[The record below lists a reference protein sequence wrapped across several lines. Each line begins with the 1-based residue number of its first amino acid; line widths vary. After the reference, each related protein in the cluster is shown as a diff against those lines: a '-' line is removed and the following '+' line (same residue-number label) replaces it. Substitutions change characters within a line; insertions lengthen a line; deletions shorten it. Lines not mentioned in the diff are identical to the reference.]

1 MSISINSY
9 DLEKMTDDEL
19 EQEINRLDLLQHAYK
34 ILLNSLYGAFGS
46 TFFKF
51 NDVEIAECITLTGQ
65 MLTAQTFKVLDREMN
80 KFNESLPE
88 VVTLDHIVFSDT
100 DSAGVSL
107 ENYVNATGKSL
118 DTYQGYQNIL
128 NYVDGVLNNILKQEF
143 VKVAENTN
151 AYKQMI
157 DFKREKIGKIIP
169 VAKKNYICLLSN
181 DEEIDLYDDKQ
192 LTITGL
198 DGAKSTISKFFK
210 VALIDCYGLLLREDI
225 DGLYARING
234 IEQEFKSLFSDKS
247 LIDKEFFNDIAK
259 RSSVNNIEKYSQGDH
274 KTIPYNVKAS
284 IFHNDILKG
293 DNNYLPIKSGDKI
306 LLLPLKKGNKYN
318 QNYIAFFDDEFPVE
332 HFDISTINTDEI
344 IDTQFREPVKRL
356 LDVMNREYNLKDDM
370 MKTAELF

>member
-1 MSISINSY
+1 MSISNY
-9 DLEKMTDDEL
+9 NLEQMTDEEL

-65 MLTAQTFKVLDREMN
+65 MLTAQTFKVLNREMN
-80 KFNESLPE
+80 RFNEQMSE
-88 VVTLDHIVFSDT
+88 VVTEDHIVFSDT

-107 ENYVNATGKSL
+107 ENYVTVTGNSL
-118 DTYQGYQNIL
+118 ETYQGYQNIL
-128 NYVDGVLNNILKQEF
+128 NYVDGNLNDILSDEF
-143 VKVAENTN
+143 VKVADKTN
-151 AYKQMI
+151 AFKQMI

-181 DEEIDLYDDKQ
+181 DEKLDLYDDKQ

-198 DGAKSTISKFFK
+198 DAVKSTISSFFK
-210 VALIDCYGLLLREDI
+210 TALIDCYKLLLLEDT
-225 DGLYARING
+225 DGLYSRING
-234 IEQEFKSLFSDKS
+234 VESEFKSLFKDKS
-247 LIDKEFFNDIAK
+247 LINKEFFNDIAK
-259 RSSVNNIEKYSQGDH
+259 RSSVNNIENYQQGEH

-284 IFHNDILKG
+284 IFHNEKVKN

-306 LLLPLKKGNKYN
+306 LLLPLKRGNIYN
-318 QNYIAFFDDEFPVE
+318 QNYIAFFDDALPIE

-344 IDTQFREPVKRL
+344 INTQFREPIKRL
-356 LDVMNREYNLKDDM
+356 LDVMNREYNIKEDL

>member
-1 MSISINSY
+1 MSYN
-9 DLEKMTDDEL
+9 LETMTDEEL

-65 MLTAQTFKVLDREMN
+65 MLTAQTFKVLNREMN
-80 KFNESLPE
+80 GFNEQLKE
-88 VVTLDHIVFSDT
+88 IQGEIKTLDHIVFSDT

-107 ENYVNATGKSL
+107 ENYVTVTGNSL

-128 NYVDGVLNNILKQEF
+128 NYVDGTLNDILTSEF
-143 VKVAENTN
+143 IKVADKTN

-181 DEEIDLYDDKQ
+181 DEKLDLYDDKQ

-198 DGAKSTISKFFK
+198 DAVKSTISQFFK
-210 VALIDCYGLLLREDI
+210 VALIDCYKLLLVEDI
-225 DGLYARING
+225 DGLYQRINDV
-234 IEQEFKSLFSDKS
+234 ETEFKDLFKDKS
-247 LIDKEFFNDIAK
+247 LINKEFFNDIAK
-259 RSSVNNIEKYSQGDH
+259 RSSVNNIEKYEYGEH

-284 IFHNDILKG
+284 IFHNEMVKN

-306 LLLPLKKGNKYN
+306 LLLPLKKGNIYN
-318 QNYIAFFDDEFPVE
+318 QNYIAFFDDELPIE

-344 IDTQFREPVKRL
+344 IDTQFITPIKRL
-356 LDVMNREYNLKDDM
+356 LDVMNREYNRKDDIIRA
-370 MKTAELF
+370 AELF

>member
-1 MSISINSY
+1 MSISNY
-9 DLEKMTDDEL
+9 NLENMTDDEL

-65 MLTAQTFKVLDREMN
+65 MLTAQTFKVLNREMN
-80 KFNESLPE
+80 RFNEQMSE
-88 VVTLDHIVFSDT
+88 VVTEDHIVFSDT

-107 ENYVNATGKSL
+107 ENYVTVTGNSL
-118 DTYQGYQNIL
+118 ETYQGYQNIL
-128 NYVDGVLNNILKQEF
+128 NYVDGNLNDILSDEF
-143 VKVAENTN
+143 VKVADKTN
-151 AYKQMI
+151 AFKQMI

-181 DEEIDLYDDKQ
+181 DEKLDLFDDKQ

-198 DGAKSTISKFFK
+198 DAVKSTISSFFK
-210 VALIDCYGLLLREDI
+210 TALIDCYKLLLLEDI
-225 DGLYARING
+225 DGLYSRING
-234 IEQEFKSLFSDKS
+234 VESEFKSLFKDKS
-247 LIDKEFFNDIAK
+247 LINKEFFNDIAK
-259 RSSVNNIEKYSQGDH
+259 RSSVNNIEKYQQGEH

-284 IFHNDILKG
+284 IFHNEMIKN

-306 LLLPLKKGNKYN
+306 LLLPLKKGNIYN
-318 QNYIAFFDDEFPVE
+318 QNYIAFFDDELPIE

-344 IDTQFREPVKRL
+344 IDTQFKEPIKRL
-356 LDVMNREYNLKDDM
+356 LDVMNRGYNIKDDL

>member
-1 MSISINSY
+1 MSYN
-9 DLEKMTDDEL
+9 LETMTDEEL

-65 MLTAQTFKVLDREMN
+65 MLTAQTFKVLNREMN
-80 KFNESLPE
+80 GFNEQLKE
-88 VVTLDHIVFSDT
+88 IQGEIKTLDHIVFSDT

-107 ENYVNATGKSL
+107 ENYVTVTGNSL

-128 NYVDGVLNNILKQEF
+128 NYVDGTLNDILTSEF
-143 VKVAENTN
+143 IKVADKTN

-181 DEEIDLYDDKQ
+181 DEKLDLYDDKQ

-198 DGAKSTISKFFK
+198 DAVKSTISQFFK
-210 VALIDCYGLLLREDI
+210 VALIDCYKLLLVEDI
-225 DGLYARING
+225 DGLYQRINDV
-234 IEQEFKSLFSDKS
+234 ETEFKDLFKDKS
-247 LIDKEFFNDIAK
+247 LINKEFFNDIAK
-259 RSSVNNIEKYSQGDH
+259 RSSVNNIEKYEYGEH
-274 KTIPYNVKAS
+274 ITIPYNVKAS
-284 IFHNDILKG
+284 IFHNEMVKN

-306 LLLPLKKGNKYN
+306 LLLPLKKGNIYN
-318 QNYIAFFDDEFPVE
+318 QNYIAFFDDELPIE

-344 IDTQFREPVKRL
+344 IDTQFITPIKRL
-356 LDVMNREYNLKDDM
+356 LDVMNREYNRKDDVIRA
-370 MKTAELF
+370 AELF

>member
-1 MSISINSY
+1 MSISNY
-9 DLEKMTDDEL
+9 NLENMTDDEL

-65 MLTAQTFKVLDREMN
+65 MLTAQTFKVLNREMN
-80 KFNESLPE
+80 RFNEQMSE
-88 VVTLDHIVFSDT
+88 VVTEDHIVFSDT

-107 ENYVNATGKSL
+107 ENYVTVTGNSL
-118 DTYQGYQNIL
+118 ETYQGYQNIL
-128 NYVDGVLNNILKQEF
+128 NYVDGNLNDILSDEF
-143 VKVAENTN
+143 VKVADKTN
-151 AYKQMI
+151 AFKQMI

-181 DEEIDLYDDKQ
+181 DEKLDLFDDKQ

-198 DGAKSTISKFFK
+198 DAVKSTISSFFK
-210 VALIDCYGLLLREDI
+210 TALIDCYKLLLLEDI
-225 DGLYARING
+225 DGLYSRING
-234 IEQEFKSLFSDKS
+234 VESEFKSLFKDKS
-247 LIDKEFFNDIAK
+247 LINKEFFNDIAK
-259 RSSVNNIEKYSQGDH
+259 RSSVNNIEKYQQGEH

-284 IFHNDILKG
+284 IFHNEIVKN

-306 LLLPLKKGNKYN
+306 LLLPLKKGNIYN
-318 QNYIAFFDDEFPVE
+318 QNYIAFFDDELPIE

-344 IDTQFREPVKRL
+344 IDTQFREPIKRL
-356 LDVMNREYNLKDDM
+356 LDVMNREYNIKEDL

>member
-1 MSISINSY
+1 MSISNY
-9 DLEKMTDDEL
+9 NLENMTDDEL

-65 MLTAQTFKVLDREMN
+65 MLTAQTFKVLNREMN
-80 KFNESLPE
+80 RFNEQMSE
-88 VVTLDHIVFSDT
+88 VVTEDHIVFSDT

-107 ENYVNATGKSL
+107 ENYVTVTGNSL
-118 DTYQGYQNIL
+118 ETYQGYQNIL
-128 NYVDGVLNNILKQEF
+128 NYVDGNLNDILSDEF
-143 VKVAENTN
+143 VKVADKTN
-151 AYKQMI
+151 AFKQMI

-181 DEEIDLYDDKQ
+181 DEKLDLFDDKQ

-198 DGAKSTISKFFK
+198 DAVKSTISSFFK
-210 VALIDCYGLLLREDI
+210 TALIDCYKLLLLEDI
-225 DGLYARING
+225 DGLYSRING
-234 IEQEFKSLFSDKS
+234 VESEFKSLFKDKS
-247 LIDKEFFNDIAK
+247 LINKEFFNDIAK
-259 RSSVNNIEKYSQGDH
+259 RSSVNNIEKYQQGEH

-284 IFHNDILKG
+284 IFHNEMIKN

-306 LLLPLKKGNKYN
+306 LLLPLKKGNIYN
-318 QNYIAFFDDEFPVE
+318 QNYIAFFDDELPIE

-344 IDTQFREPVKRL
+344 IDTQFKEPIKRL
-356 LDVMNREYNLKDDM
+356 LDVMNREYNIKEDL